1 MNIRRNKKL
10 SKTRTFQ
17 GVHIF
22 ASTVRFFRAAPV
34 FALLAFGATGI
45 HAQTSHE
52 IVGHVEG
59 RDFTVENAAG
69 TVAGAGELAGIL
81 TSGARLVVRSGQA
94 RILLEGGGDVVICG
108 AAELQVLKAQGSLT
122 IALDYGTLRVHVKK
136 SDPVSVFTPL
146 VLATTVSIGE
156 GERDVTVGLEQTGL
170 MCVRAKSGAVRIAQQ
185 LSGESLLVPQFGGL
199 TLSGGQLNAVSS
211 LAPGCTC
218 DADSTKLAPWR
229 PSVTQPTV
237 VASAPVS
244 DPSPDLSQHHLIG
257 NPRPQSAS
265 PSIVGAPPAVNGPIY
280 TAIMPPFVFN
290 AENPDAPPE
299 PELETIALVRSVRV
313 REDTIIHG
321 TVEPRGNSVNLI
333 ASKKSSV
340 SGADH
345 SGVMAS
351 IGRFFRKLFGVS

>member
-1 MNIRRNKKL
+1 
-10 SKTRTFQ
+10 
-17 GVHIF
+17 
-22 ASTVRFFRAAPV
+22 VRFFRAAPV

-52 IVGHVEG
+52 IVGRVEG

-313 REDTIIHG
+313 REDTIIRG